1 MRKPSEAKVNRAI
14 DKIEKAFK
22 TIKAVA
28 KQNNFVNTADLD
40 VIAKDINDWII
51 EPMCLSVVAD
61 Y

>member
-1 MRKPSEAKVNRAI
+1 MRKPSEAKVNKDLCI
-14 DKIEKAFK
+14 IEKAFK

-28 KQNNFVNTADLD
+28 KRNKFVNPADLD
-40 VIAKDINDWII
+40 EIAKDISDWVI